1 MTERPSPTPE
11 VLELTRVL
19 AESQETRRDT
29 GGTGCL
35 GGFLIGIPVMLF
47 TLLLSFPGAE
57 AVREA
62 SFALGETRTAEASV
76 VQVSSGATIVHF
88 TTEEGVDV
96 QARLPQDHEP
106 DDPRTLEVTYRVDDP
121 GQALA
126 ADRPWS
132 PALLMFPVLLVIWI
146 LFELFHRRGLRAGR
160 FWRRVRTLTMGPLT
174 RIEQR
179 KRRYQRVPASG
190 KDGRPVRGPWTSA
203 IVGMVLL
210 LAGLVMVG
218 ASLVGGQGVW
228 TVPASVSLT
237 FGVTLLRAALYR
249 HADVAPVTTLP
260 RVFRP
265 APRGAVRWIAPVL
278 LAGTLAVTIP
288 TLPMG
293 DRAVAPAFGTEVLG
307 RAEIVESGCFQSKG
321 GPCQA
326 YVVIEYRADGMR
338 YREELDVELLG
349 MDDLVRQGTVDI
361 AWDREDPRR
370 VRLVD

>member
-19 AESQETRRDT
+19 AESQERRRGTED
-29 GGTGCL
+29 TGCL
-35 GGFLIGIPVMLF
+35 GGFLVGMAIMLF

-57 AVREA
+57 AAREV

-126 ADRPWS
+126 VDRPWS
-132 PALLMFPVLLVIWI
+132 PTLLLFPVLLVVWI
-146 LFELFHRRGLRAGR
+146 LFELFHRRGLRAGW

-174 RIEQR
+174 RVEQR
-179 KRRYQRVPASG
+179 RRRYQRVPASG
-190 KDGRPVRGPWTSA
+190 RDGRPVRGPWAST
-203 IVGMVLL
+203 IVGVVLL
-210 LAGLVMVG
+210 LAGLAVAGV
-218 ASLVGGQGVW
+218 SLVDSQGPWVLLAAM
-228 TVPASVSLT
+228 PLT
-237 FGVTLLRAALYR
+237 FGVALLRAALYR
-249 HADVAPVTTLP
+249 YADVAPVMTLP
-260 RVFRP
+260 RAFRP
-265 APRGAVRWIAPVL
+265 APRGVVRWIAPVL
-278 LAGTLAVTIP
+278 LAGAVAVTIP
-288 TLPMG
+288 TLPMS
-293 DRAVAPAFGTEVLG
+293 DPAVAPAPGTEVLG
-307 RAEIVESGCFQSKG
+307 QAEIVESGCFQSNG

-326 YVVIEYRADGMR
+326 YVVIEYRADGMW
-338 YREELDVELLG
+338 YREDLDVKLLG
-349 MDDLVRQGTVDI
+349 MDALVSEGSVDI

>member
-11 VLELTRVL
+11 VLGLTRVL

-29 GGTGCL
+29 EGTGCL
-35 GGFLIGIPVMLF
+35 GGCLIGIPVMLF

-57 AVREA
+57 AAREV
-62 SFALGETRTAEASV
+62 SLVLGDTRTAQASV
-76 VQVSSGATIVHF
+76 AQVSSGATHVHF

-96 QARLPQDHEP
+96 QARLPQDQEP

-132 PALLMFPVLLVIWI
+132 PTLLMFPVLLVVWI
-146 LFELFHRRGLRAGR
+146 LFELFHRRGLRAGW

-190 KDGRPVRGPWTSA
+190 RDGRPVSGPWTSA
-203 IVGMVLL
+203 IVGAVLL
-210 LAGLVMVG
+210 LAGLAMAG
-218 ASLVGGQGVW
+218 TSLVDSHGPWVLLAA
-228 TVPASVSLT
+228 VPLT
-237 FGVTLLRAALYR
+237 FGTTLLRAALYR
-249 HADVAPVTTLP
+249 YADVVPVMTLP

-265 APRGAVRWIAPVL
+265 APRGIVRWVAPLL
-278 LAGTLAVTIP
+278 LAGAVAVTVP

-293 DRAVAPAFGTEVLG
+293 DRADAPAPGTEVLG
-307 RAEIVESGCFQSKG
+307 QAEIVESGCFQSKG
-321 GPCQA
+321 GPCEA

-349 MDDLVRQGTVDI
+349 MDDLVREGTVDI